1 MYDAIADG
9 KNRFIIII
17 QNFESKEFYLFWVC
31 FGLLFRFEKNNN

>member
-9 KNRFIIII
+9 KNRFII

-31 FGLLFRFEKNNN
+31 FGLLSFALKKK